1 MEDPENLGS
10 GMAGAGDNLVKQY
23 PPATHQFLEVPYITD
38 FVIEYEIRPGLTL
51 FSVFLA
57 YAFPVFVGTY
67 SAVAVRY
74 KGRRMEAIATLHDR
88 CPDPV
93 FRAESSGRI
102 AEAGSDTRHFLDKYG
117 VDYAQKILGEELW
130 ARIAANQ
137 RMADRPTVFFEPH

>member
-1 MEDPENLGS
+1 M
-10 GMAGAGDNLVKQY
+10 
-23 PPATHQFLEVPYITD
+23 
-38 FVIEYEIRPGLTL
+38 
-51 FSVFLA
+51 FLA

-74 KGRRMEAIATLHDR
+74 KDRRMEAIATLHDR

-137 RMADRPTVFFEPH
+137 RMADRPTVFFEPHQAAYVVAHAPSGNDEFNIYLARLPKALESVPRG